1 MTLRYDL
8 ERAWKDAA
16 SPEEK
21 KKAVVA
27 VLKRRREEML
37 VDTGLALN
45 TPQNSGLEAMFSHAD
60 ALDDTLSELMTFVYE
75 TVFQGQNPPETA
87 LVAVGGYGRKELAP
101 YSDIDILFLLNEND
115 KDNAGEI
122 LSFVTSALW
131 DTGLK
136 VGAAARTP
144 ADCIAQATAD
154 MTIRTNLLE
163 SRLVWGGYDL
173 FNDFSFR
180 YEELRTSGGGRDFI
194 ENKLEER
201 SARYRRMGLSKYML
215 EPNVK
220 EGRGGLRDLHLLF
233 WLAKYLFG
241 ITEMPDLIDRGI
253 LSPLACRKFLKAHR
267 FLATVRCHLHMIA
280 GRAGDILTFD
290 AQAQIAERMGYDN
303 RTGQSAAERF
313 MKHYYLIC
321 KTVGELSNQITVAI
335 KDALGG
341 EPRLTF
347 LPEDD
352 FYLINDR
359 IAFKESLRFDEK
371 PTALL
376 KAFELKQRL
385 HLSINPQTLQLIADN
400 AKLIRKVRKTPEA
413 KKLFFDILLS
423 DNPETS
429 LRLMTECGVLGRLI
443 PEFQNIVAQVQFD
456 LYHVYTTDEH
466 TFKAIGY
473 LSETPPDMTPQSAS
487 ALYLGTLLH
496 DIGKGR
502 GGDHAQK
509 GAKIAEK
516 ILADL
521 DVGKDDA
528 ETVVWLIEN
537 HLIMSRTAFRRDIF
551 DPKTIEDFVAAVQ
564 SPERLKLL
572 YALTVADIKAVG
584 PNVWNSF
591 KDKLLK
597 DLYTFAL
604 EKMQGI
610 GSRTRTLTPA
620 QKALAEKAGRKE
632 YAFSVTP
639 DPERGVTEFI
649 VLAPDRDGL
658 FADITGTMATEDVSV
673 IEAQISTLE
682 NGMALDT
689 FLIQET
695 NMLNE
700 RKPVDSEKKIA
711 RLQNGIKTADSVQI
725 EDKLNRKRAKAQK
738 TSPVLWT
745 PPRVFINNQASDS
758 CSLIEVNG
766 TDCTGFLHA
775 VTHTMTTLNLNI
787 VSAHIYTYG
796 SRVVDVF
803 YVKNAAGGKIS
814 GESEMRHIKTSL
826 LDTINGSASFS
837 H

>member
-8 ERAWKDAA
+8 EQAWNAA
-16 SPEEK
+16 DTSDDK

-27 VLKRRREEML
+27 VLKRRRDEIL
-37 VDTGLALN
+37 VDMGMALN
-45 TPQNSGLEAMFSHAD
+45 TPQSSGLEAMFSHAD

-75 TVFQGQNPPETA
+75 TVFQGQNLPETA

-101 YSDIDILFLLNEND
+101 YSDIDILFLLNDAD
-115 KDNAGEI
+115 KDNTEDI
-122 LSFVTSALW
+122 VSFVTSALW

-144 ADCIAQATAD
+144 ADCVTQATAD
-154 MTIRTNLLE
+154 MTIRTNMLE
-163 SRLVWGGYDL
+163 SRLVWGSFHL
-173 FNDFSFR
+173 FDDFCFR
-180 YEELRTSGGGRDFI
+180 YEKLRTNGSGRAFA
-194 ENKLEER
+194 ESKFEER

-241 ITEMPDLIDRGI
+241 ITEMPDLIDLGI
-253 LSPLACRKFLKAHR
+253 LSRAACQKFLKAHR
-267 FLATVRCHLHMIA
+267 FLATVRCHLHMIS

-290 AQAQIAERMGYDN
+290 AQTKIAEQMGYGD

-335 KDALGG
+335 KDALNG
-341 EPRLTF
+341 EPKLTF
-347 LPEDD
+347 LPEDN

-359 IAFKESLRFDEK
+359 IAFKEHLRFNET
-371 PTALL
+371 PLALL
-376 KAFELKQRL
+376 QAFELKQRL
-385 HLSINPQTLQLIADN
+385 HSSINPQTLQLISDN
-400 AKLIRKVRKTPEA
+400 AKLIRNIRKTPEA
-413 KKLFFDILLS
+413 RKLFFDILLS

-429 LRLMTECGVLGRLI
+429 LRQMTECGVLGRLI

-456 LYHVYTTDEH
+456 MYHVYTTDEH
-466 TFKAIGY
+466 TFKAIGS
-473 LSETPPDMTPQSAS
+473 LSETPPDMMPQSRL

-509 GAKIAEK
+509 GAVLAEK
-516 ILADL
+516 ILSDL
-521 DVGKDDA
+521 GVAKDDA
-528 ETVVWLIEN
+528 ETVVWLIAN
-537 HLIMSRTAFRRDIF
+537 HLIMSQTAFRRDIF
-551 DPKTIEDFVAAVQ
+551 DPKTIEDFVAVVQ

-572 YALTVADIKAVG
+572 CALTVADIKAVG

-597 DLYTFAL
+597 ELFTFAL

-610 GSRTRTLTPA
+610 DSRARSLTPA
-620 QKALAEKAGRKE
+620 QKALAEKAGLKE
-632 YAFSVTP
+632 YAFAVTP

-658 FADITGTMATEDVSV
+658 FADITGTMATEDISV
-673 IEAQISTLE
+673 IEAQIATLD

-700 RKPVDSEKKIA
+700 KKPVDSEKKIS
-711 RLQNGIKTADSVQI
+711 RLQNGIKTSDTKAI
-725 EDKLNRKRAKAQK
+725 EEKLSKKRNK
-738 TSPVLWT
+738 SLSVLWS

-766 TDCTGFLHA
+766 TDYTGFLHA
-775 VTHTMTTLNLNI
+775 VTHTMTKLSLNI

-803 YVKNAAGGKIS
+803 YVKDAAGRKITD
-814 GESEMRHIKTSL
+814 EPEIQKIKTAL
-826 LDTINGSASFS
+826 LDTLNGSTSFS

>member
-8 ERAWKDAA
+8 EQAWNAA
-16 SPEEK
+16 DTAEEK

-27 VLKRRREEML
+27 VLKRRQDEILIDMGM
-37 VDTGLALN
+37 VLN
-45 TPQNSGLEAMFSHAD
+45 TPQNSGLEAMFVHAD
-60 ALDDTLSELMTFVYE
+60 ALDNTLSELMTFVYE
-75 TVFQGQNPPETA
+75 TVFQGHNPPETA

-115 KDNAGEI
+115 KDKAQDVV
-122 LSFVTSALW
+122 SFVTSALW

-136 VGAAARTP
+136 VGAAVRTP
-144 ADCIAQATAD
+144 ADCITQAVSD
-154 MTIRTNLLE
+154 ITIRTNMLE
-163 SRLVWGGYDL
+163 SRLVWGSSEL

-180 YEELRTSGGGRDFI
+180 YEELRTSGNGRDFI
-194 ENKLEER
+194 ESKFEER
-201 SARYRRMGLSKYML
+201 SARYLRMGLSKYML

-220 EGRGGLRDLHLLF
+220 ESRGGLRDLHLLF

-241 ITEMPDLIDRGI
+241 ITQMPDLIDLGI
-253 LSPLACRKFLKAHR
+253 LSPVACHKFLKAHR
-267 FLATVRCHLHMIA
+267 FLATVRCHLHILS

-290 AQAQIAERMGYDN
+290 AQAKIAEQMGYDN

-313 MKHYYLIC
+313 MKHYYLIS

-335 KDALGG
+335 KDALSG
-341 EPRLTF
+341 EPQLTF
-347 LPEDD
+347 LPEQD

-359 IAFKESLRFDEK
+359 IAFKSHLHFNETPLVLLQAFD
-371 PTALL
+371 
-376 KAFELKQRL
+376 LKQQL
-385 HLSINPQTLQLIADN
+385 HLSINPQTLQLITDN
-400 AKLIRKVRKTPEA
+400 AKLIRCVRKTPEA
-413 KKLFFDILLS
+413 RKLFFDILLS

-456 LYHVYTTDEH
+456 MYHVYTTDEH
-466 TFKAIGY
+466 TFKAIGS
-473 LSETPPDMTPQSAS
+473 LSETPPDMMPQSRL

-509 GAKIAEK
+509 GAELAEK
-516 ILADL
+516 ILTDL
-521 DVGKDDA
+521 GVEKDDA
-528 ETVVWLIEN
+528 ETVVWLIAN
-537 HLIMSRTAFRRDIF
+537 HLLMSQTAFRRDIF
-551 DPKTIEDFVAAVQ
+551 DPKTIADFVAVVQ

-584 PNVWNSF
+584 SNVWNSF

-597 DLYTFAL
+597 DLFTFAL

-610 GSRTRTLTPA
+610 DSRARSLTPA
-620 QKALAEKAGRKE
+620 QKALAEKADRKE
-632 YAFSVTP
+632 YAFAVTP
-639 DPERGVTEFI
+639 DPDRGVTEFI

-658 FADITGTMATEDVSV
+658 FADITGTMATEDVSI
-673 IEAQISTLE
+673 IEAQIATLD

-700 RKPVDSEKKIA
+700 KKPVDSEKKIA
-711 RLQNGIKTADSVQI
+711 RLQNGIKTATASEI
-725 EDKLNRKRAKAQK
+725 EDKLNKKRIK
-738 TSPVLWT
+738 TASSVLWS
-745 PPRVFINNQASDS
+745 PPRVFINNTASDS

-766 TDCTGFLHA
+766 TDYTGFLHE
-775 VTHTMTTLNLNI
+775 VTHTMTTLRLNI

-803 YVKNAAGGKIS
+803 YVKDSTGCKITD
-814 GESEMRHIKTSL
+814 EPEMQKIKTTL
-826 LDTINGSASFS
+826 LDILNGSTSFR

>member
-8 ERAWKDAA
+8 EQAWNAA
-16 SPEEK
+16 DTPDDK

-27 VLKRRREEML
+27 VLKRRQDEML
-37 VDTGLALN
+37 VDMGMVLN
-45 TPQNSGLEAMFSHAD
+45 TPQNSGLEAMFVHAD

-75 TVFQGQNPPETA
+75 TVFADRERPETA
-87 LVAVGGYGRKELAP
+87 LIAVGGYGRKELAP

-115 KDNAGEI
+115 KDKAGEI
-122 LSFVTSALW
+122 VSFVTSALW

-136 VGAAARTP
+136 VGASARTP
-144 ADCIAQATAD
+144 ADCVTQALSD
-154 MTIRTNLLE
+154 ITIRTNMLE
-163 SRLVWGGYDL
+163 SRLVWGSSDL
-173 FNDFSFR
+173 FGDFTCR
-180 YEELRTSGGGRDFI
+180 YEELRTSGNGRDFI
-194 ENKLEER
+194 ESKFEER
-201 SARYRRMGLSKYML
+201 SARYRRMGHSKYML

-220 EGRGGLRDLHLLF
+220 ESRGGLRDLHLLF

-241 ITEMPDLIDRGI
+241 ITQMPDLIDLGV
-253 LSPLACRKFLKAHR
+253 LSPVACHKFLKAHR
-267 FLATVRCHLHMIA
+267 FLATVRCHLHILA

-290 AQAQIAERMGYDN
+290 AQAKIAEQMGYDN

-313 MKHYYLIC
+313 MKHYYLIS

-335 KDALGG
+335 KDALSG

-347 LPEDD
+347 LPEDN

-359 IAFKESLRFDEK
+359 IAFKENLDFGETPLILLQAFD
-371 PTALL
+371 
-376 KAFELKQRL
+376 LKQRL
-385 HLSINPQTLQLIADN
+385 HLSINPQTLQLITDN
-400 AKLIRKVRKTPEA
+400 ASLIRNVRKTPETR
-413 KKLFFDILLS
+413 KIFFDILLS

-429 LRLMTECGVLGRLI
+429 LRQMTECGVLGRLI

-456 LYHVYTTDEH
+456 MYHVYTTDEH

-473 LSETPPDMTPQSAS
+473 LSETPQEMTPQSRL
-487 ALYLGTLLH
+487 ALCLGTLLH

-502 GGDHAQK
+502 GGDHAKK
-509 GAKIAEK
+509 GAELAEK

-521 DVGKDDA
+521 GVGKDDA
-528 ETVVWLIEN
+528 ETVVWLIAN
-537 HLIMSRTAFRRDIF
+537 HLLMSQTAFRRDIF
-551 DPKTIEDFVAAVQ
+551 DPKTIADFVAVVQ

-572 YALTVADIKAVG
+572 YALTVADVKAVG

-597 DLYTFAL
+597 DLVTFAL

-610 GSRTRTLTPA
+610 DSRAKSLTPA
-620 QKALAEKAGRKE
+620 QKALAEKADRKE
-632 YAFSVTP
+632 YAFAVTP
-639 DPERGVTEFI
+639 DPDRGVTEFI

-658 FADITGTMATEDVSV
+658 FADITGTMATEDVSI
-673 IEAQISTLE
+673 IEAQIATLD

-695 NMLNE
+695 TMLNE
-700 RKPVDSEKKIA
+700 KKPVDSEKKIA
-711 RLQNGIKTADSVQI
+711 RLQNGIKTATASEI
-725 EDKLNRKRAKAQK
+725 EDKLNKKRTK
-738 TSPVLWT
+738 TAPSVLWS
-745 PPRVFINNQASDS
+745 PPRVFINNTASDS

-766 TDCTGFLHA
+766 TDYTGFLHE
-775 VTHTMTTLNLNI
+775 VTHTMTKLNLNI

-803 YVKNAAGGKIS
+803 YVKDAAGRKITD
-814 GESEMRHIKTSL
+814 ETQMQKIKTAL
-826 LDTINGSASFS
+826 LDTLNGSTSFS

>member
-8 ERAWKDAA
+8 EQAWNAA
-16 SPEEK
+16 DTPDDK

-27 VLKRRREEML
+27 LLKQRQDEML
-37 VDTGLALN
+37 VNMGLALN
-45 TPQNSGLEAMFSHAD
+45 TPQSNGLEAMFSHAD
-60 ALDDTLSELMTFVYE
+60 ALDDTLSELMTFTYE
-75 TVFQGQNPPETA
+75 TVFQGQALPETA

-101 YSDIDILFLLNEND
+101 YSDIDILFLLNESD
-115 KDNAGEI
+115 KDKAEDI
-122 LSFVTSALW
+122 VSFVTSALW

-136 VGAAARTP
+136 IGAAARTP
-144 ADCIAQATAD
+144 ADCITQAMSD
-154 MTIRTNLLE
+154 ITIRTNMLE
-163 SRLVWGGYDL
+163 SRLVWGSSNL
-173 FNDFSFR
+173 FNDFYFR
-180 YEELRTSGGGRDFI
+180 YEELRTTGDGRDFV
-194 ENKLEER
+194 ESKLEER

-220 EGRGGLRDLHLLF
+220 ESRGGLRDMHLLF

-241 ITEMPDLIDRGI
+241 ITQMPDLIDLGI
-253 LSPLACRKFLKAHR
+253 LSPVACHKFLKAHR
-267 FLATVRCHLHMIA
+267 FLATVRCHLHILA

-290 AQAQIAERMGYDN
+290 AQAKIAEQMGYDN

-313 MKHYYLIC
+313 MKHYYLIS

-335 KDALGG
+335 KDALSG

-347 LPEDD
+347 LPEDN

-359 IAFKESLRFDEK
+359 IAFKNHLHFNETPLVLLQAFD
-371 PTALL
+371 
-376 KAFELKQRL
+376 LKQRL
-385 HLSINPQTLQLIADN
+385 HLSINPQTLQLITDN
-400 AKLIRKVRKTPEA
+400 AKQIRRVRKTPEA
-413 KKLFFDILLS
+413 RKLFFDILLS
-423 DNPETS
+423 DNPETA
-429 LRLMTECGVLGRLI
+429 LRLMTECGVLGLLI

-456 LYHVYTTDEH
+456 MYHVYTTDEH

-473 LSETPPDMTPQSAS
+473 LSETDMMPQSRL

-509 GAKIAEK
+509 GAELAEK
-516 ILADL
+516 ILTDL
-521 DVGKDDA
+521 NVEKDDA
-528 ETVVWLIEN
+528 ETVVWLISN
-537 HLIMSRTAFRRDIF
+537 HLIMSQTAFRRDIF
-551 DPKTIEDFVAAVQ
+551 DPKTVEDFVAAVQ

-597 DLYTFAL
+597 DLFTFAL
-604 EKMQGI
+604 ERMQGI
-610 GSRTRTLTPA
+610 DSRARSLTPA
-620 QKALAEKAGRKE
+620 QKALAEKADQKE
-632 YAFSVTP
+632 YAFAVTP
-639 DPERGVTEFI
+639 DAERGVTEFI

-658 FADITGTMATEDVSV
+658 FADITGTMATEDVSI
-673 IEAQISTLE
+673 IEAQISTLD

-700 RKPVDSEKKIA
+700 KKPVDSEKKIT
-711 RLQNGIKTADSVQI
+711 RLQNGIKAADSAQI
-725 EDKLNRKRAKAQK
+725 EDRLNKKRVK
-738 TSPVLWT
+738 TSPAVLWS
-745 PPRVFINNQASDS
+745 PPRVFINNTASDS

-766 TDCTGFLHA
+766 TDYTGFLHA
-775 VTHTMTTLNLNI
+775 VTHTMTKLDLNI

-803 YVKNAAGGKIS
+803 YVKDKAGRKITD
-814 GESEMRHIKTSL
+814 ETRMQHIKTTL
-826 LDTINGSASFS
+826 LDTLNAGTFFS